1 MALDERAEET
11 DRVGK
16 LDIDR
21 WFLFM
26 QRICGFT
33 DDGILEEFATDVGDR
48 KDVFFYQADD
58 EHYIPRALLFDLEPR
73 VINGC
78 VPI

>member
-33 DDGILEEFATDVGDR
+33 DDGILEEFESSWLGHSGQGDSG
-48 KDVFFYQADD
+48 K
-58 EHYIPRALLFDLEPR
+58 EGE
-73 VINGC
+73 
-78 VPI
+78 